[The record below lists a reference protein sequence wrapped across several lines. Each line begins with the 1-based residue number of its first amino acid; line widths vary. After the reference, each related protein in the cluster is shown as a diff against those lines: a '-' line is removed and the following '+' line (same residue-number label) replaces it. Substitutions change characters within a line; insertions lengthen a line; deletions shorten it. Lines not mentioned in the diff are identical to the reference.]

1 MNDEYYVLYV
11 LNTFPQFI
19 FLTVLMVSSIVEG
32 FIVLLNF
39 TTFPFKT
46 EGFVLPFLSQDHKN
60 MLLFLLLL
68 LFSLY

>member
-1 MNDEYYVLYV
+1 
-11 LNTFPQFI
+11 
-19 FLTVLMVSSIVEG
+19 MVSYLVEG
-32 FIVLLNF
+32 FIVLLDF

-68 LFSLY
+68 LFSLC